1 MLPKEENTSVI
12 KEQELCTHYSDPAL
26 TPSFD
31 DPDNDIFFRWT
42 GTMSDDSQAVPKRSI
57 SLEQPDVMVSW
68 AEGAQ
73 IGKTIGF
80 AEMKA
85 AANGDNNY
93 LITKDFIPLSG
104 FSKSAIDQRNV
115 NACLSI
121 QYVNH
126 TATFCLTKLMADG
139 LYFMMEL
146 VTITL
151 PSLIANLQQYLVQFN
166 DALKILLIFEKY
178 CKSERYEE
186 FQVFGGRKRS
196 SASTSEINRMLP
208 PLRDRK
214 PQCVTRHNYK

>member
-93 LITKDFIPLSG
+93 LITKDLIRLSG

-115 NACLSI
+115 SACLS
-121 QYVNH
+121 
-126 TATFCLTKLMADG
+126 T
-139 LYFMMEL
+139 
-146 VTITL
+146 
-151 PSLIANLQQYLVQFN
+151 
-166 DALKILLIFEKY
+166 
-178 CKSERYEE
+178 
-186 FQVFGGRKRS
+186 
-196 SASTSEINRMLP
+196 
-208 PLRDRK
+208 
-214 PQCVTRHNYK
+214 

>member
-1 MLPKEENTSVI
+1 MESHAYHILSENISRLQNHVCREFGFAQYGEEFDIHLMLELKDIVKKVHFQQMTRLAAQVDLLQKANAASSLNLRIISSFAGLIAMLPKEENTSVI

-93 LITKDFIPLSG
+93 LITKDLIRLSG

-115 NACLSI
+115 SACLS
-121 QYVNH
+121 
-126 TATFCLTKLMADG
+126 T
-139 LYFMMEL
+139 
-146 VTITL
+146 
-151 PSLIANLQQYLVQFN
+151 
-166 DALKILLIFEKY
+166 
-178 CKSERYEE
+178 
-186 FQVFGGRKRS
+186 
-196 SASTSEINRMLP
+196 
-208 PLRDRK
+208 
-214 PQCVTRHNYK
+214 